1 MAGNAGA
8 ALWSATRVVRKPVM
22 VDAYVELLEV
32 RYPGR
37 EVWRVV
43 VSASRSVAVLGPIPR
58 DRISTHRGEVFE
70 KYGCALYTVAALSA
84 LLDADDRI
92 YPIVHVRREDEEP
105 IKELLSAFP
114 NVDLTGVRSAS
125 DHGAVVELSYVD
137 QNTRIEQQ
145 IGFMDP
151 ITPADVEFALHA
163 DAFVCVPITDY
174 EVGQATLA
182 YIKEHSAGTIL
193 LDAHGPTSTVVIG
206 GERRRRLWVERD
218 SWLPH
223 IDLLKMNLEEAGCS
237 WFPSR
242 IALEHHDAGAPIAT
256 EALPEFAEHCL
267 RHGVTAVCVT
277 WTSAAAPRTGW
288 TRTAT
293 SPSGSCR
300 GSRSST
306 WWTRR
311 APASFAAGLAFGY
324 LQDADIVR
332 AAQYGNAMGA
342 QRCTGSTLDVYLS
355 LPQTNKQLADT
366 YGTAF
371 EADVAFP
378 ARTTTR

>member
-1 MAGNAGA
+1 MTSVAVKRVFEVDAPLEEAWQRLAEVERWPEWAPHIISVTVSPPGELGPTSSGALQIKWLGRNTFRMSVWGAARALGVGRRAAWGPHRLRPSVRVVGPGSDPAGA
-8 ALWSATRVVRKPVM
+8 DDHLWVQQRNERIQVTVGRTGVL
-22 VDAYVELLEV
+22 DAHVALLEV

-58 DRISTHRGEVFE
+58 DRIITHRGEVLE

-193 LDAHGPTSTVVIG
+193 LDAHGPTSTLVIG

-237 WFPSR
+237 WFPSK
-242 IALEHHDAGAPIAT
+242 IALEHHDAGAPITT
-256 EALPEFAEHCL
+256 EALPEFAAHCL
-267 RHGVTAVCVT
+267 GHGVTAVCVT
-277 WTSAAAPRTGW
+277 
-288 TRTAT
+288 
-293 SPSGSCR
+293 
-300 GSRSST
+300 
-306 WWTRR
+306 
-311 APASFAAGLAFGY
+311 
-324 LQDADIVR
+324 
-332 AAQYGNAMGA
+332 
-342 QRCTGSTLDVYLS
+342 
-355 LPQTNKQLADT
+355 
-366 YGTAF
+366 
-371 EADVAFP
+371 
-378 ARTTTR
+378 

>member
-1 MAGNAGA
+1 M
-8 ALWSATRVVRKPVM
+8 
-22 VDAYVELLEV
+22 
-32 RYPGR
+32 
-37 EVWRVV
+37 
-43 VSASRSVAVLGPIPR
+43 SASRSVAVLGPIPR
-58 DRISTHRGEVFE
+58 DRIITHRGEVFE

-125 DHGAVVELSYVD
+125 DHGAVVELRYVD

-193 LDAHGPTSTVVIG
+193 LDAHGPTSTLVIG

-237 WFPSR
+237 WFPSK

-256 EALPEFAEHCL
+256 ETLPEFAEHCL

-277 WTSAAAPRTGW
+277 LDERGCAAYWLDENGEPEGQIYVPAVNWALDASPEVLDMLWGRYFASGEYRALWRIVTMLPWSKERDSAERQKCGLSPMKWRCGART
-288 TRTAT
+288 
-293 SPSGSCR
+293 
-300 GSRSST
+300 SRSRLVKLARPPPEMRIFS
-306 WWTRR
+306 
-311 APASFAAGLAFGY
+311 PGKAA
-324 LQDADIVR
+324 
-332 AAQYGNAMGA
+332 
-342 QRCTGSTLDVYLS
+342 
-355 LPQTNKQLADT
+355 
-366 YGTAF
+366 
-371 EADVAFP
+371 
-378 ARTTTR
+378 

>member
-1 MAGNAGA
+1 
-8 ALWSATRVVRKPVM
+8 
-22 VDAYVELLEV
+22 
-32 RYPGR
+32 
-37 EVWRVV
+37 VV
-43 VSASRSVAVLGPIPR
+43 VSAGRSVAVLGPIPR
-58 DRISTHRGEVFE
+58 DRIITHRGEVFE

-114 NVDLTGVRSAS
+114 NVDLTGVRSTS
-125 DHGAVVELSYVD
+125 DHGAVVELTYVD

-151 ITPADVEFALHA
+151 ITPANVEFVLHA

-182 YIKEHSAGTIL
+182 YLKEHSAGTIL
-193 LDAHGPTSTVVIG
+193 LDAHGPTSTLIIG

-237 WFPSR
+237 WFPSK

-277 WTSAAAPRTGW
+277 LDERGCAAYWLDENGDLAERIVPRIPIEHVVDTTG
-288 TRTAT
+288 A
-293 SPSGSCR
+293 GD
-300 GSRSST
+300 
-306 WWTRR
+306 
-311 APASFAAGLAFGY
+311 SFAAGLAFGY

-371 EADVAFP
+371 EG
-378 ARTTTR
+378 

>member
-1 MAGNAGA
+1 MSG
-8 ALWSATRVVRKPVM
+8 
-22 VDAYVELLEV
+22 
-32 RYPGR
+32 
-37 EVWRVV
+37 
-43 VSASRSVAVLGPIPR
+43 SRSVAVLGPIPR
-58 DRISTHRGEVFE
+58 DRIITHRGEVFE

-84 LLDADDRI
+84 LLDPDDRI

-182 YIKEHSAGTIL
+182 YIKQHSAGTIL
-193 LDAHGPTSTVVIG
+193 LDAHGPTSTLVIG

-237 WFPSR
+237 WFPSHDR
-242 IALEHHDAGAPIAT
+242 ARAPRRRRADRDRAAARLRRSIA
-256 EALPEFAEHCL
+256 
-267 RHGVTAVCVT
+267 CVT
-277 WTSAAAPRTGW
+277 G
-288 TRTAT
+288 
-293 SPSGSCR
+293 
-300 GSRSST
+300 
-306 WWTRR
+306 
-311 APASFAAGLAFGY
+311 
-324 LQDADIVR
+324 
-332 AAQYGNAMGA
+332 
-342 QRCTGSTLDVYLS
+342 
-355 LPQTNKQLADT
+355 
-366 YGTAF
+366 
-371 EADVAFP
+371 
-378 ARTTTR
+378 

>member
-1 MAGNAGA
+1 MSG
-8 ALWSATRVVRKPVM
+8 
-22 VDAYVELLEV
+22 
-32 RYPGR
+32 
-37 EVWRVV
+37 
-43 VSASRSVAVLGPIPR
+43 SRSVAVLGPIPR
-58 DRISTHRGEVFE
+58 DRIITHRGEVFE

-84 LLDADDRI
+84 LLDPDDRI

-114 NVDLTGVRSAS
+114 NVDLTGIRSAS

-193 LDAHGPTSTVVIG
+193 LDAHGPTSTLVIG

-223 IDLLKMNLEEAGCS
+223 IDILKMNLEEAGCS

-256 EALPEFAEHCL
+256 ETAARVRRALPAS
-267 RHGVTAVCVT
+267 RGDRRSASP
-277 WTSAAAPRTGW
+277 WTSAAAPRTGS

-293 SPSGSCR
+293 SSSGSCR

-306 WWTRR
+306 SWTRR
-311 APASFAAGLAFGY
+311 APATRSPPGLAFGY
-324 LQDADIVR
+324 LQDADIVAGRAVRQRDGR
-332 AAQYGNAMGA
+332 AALH
-342 QRCTGSTLDVYLS
+342 RLDARRL
-355 LPQTNKQLADT
+355 
-366 YGTAF
+366 
-371 EADVAFP
+371 P
-378 ARTTTR
+378 ARCRRPTSSSPTPTAPSVEG